1 MSLRVRLTLYYTGVL
16 ALCLFLFVFGLYN
29 LANLY
34 LEQQTDR
41 MLVSTSLQVISGF
54 QVIDDPVHLNGE
66 IVLPNVNVFSSPWV
80 YLQVIDVK
88 GNVVTKSLNLG
99 EQTLPHDSRTIDAV
113 KAGSPVFTNS
123 EADGETLRIYNSP
136 IIIQGQLAAVLQV
149 GRSQQ
154 MQRILVASIAKFLGL
169 FSLLILALSAGLG
182 FILARVALAPVE
194 RVTNVAA
201 HISETQDLGK
211 RVEHQGPADEIGRLA
226 STFNKMLERLASARR
241 SLEEAYATQLRFV
254 ADVSHELRTPL
265 TTIRGNLELLQRLDT
280 GGDQEQK
287 EILADAVSESGR
299 MMRLVHN
306 LLVIARAEA
315 GRHIDKCP
323 VQLGQVV
330 QAAARLAPLLG
341 ETRFETEYL
350 ELLEQAVV
358 AGSEDYLKQMLM
370 ILMDNAFK
378 FTPPDGLITLAGLHQ
393 DGWWGIEVADT
404 GPGIASKDLERI
416 FDRFYQAGNRASGG
430 SGLGLAI
437 ARWIATEHG
446 GRIEVASEVGK
457 GSRFTCWF
465 PAA

>member
-113 KAGSPVFTNS
+113 KAGRPVFTNS

-330 QAAARLAPLLG
+330 QAEARLAPLLG

-437 ARWIATEHG
+437 AHWIATEHG

-457 GSRFTCWF
+457 GSRFTCWL
-465 PAA
+465 PAI

>member
-437 ARWIATEHG
+437 AHWIATEHG

-457 GSRFTCWF
+457 GSRFTCWL
-465 PAA
+465 PAI

>member
-113 KAGSPVFTNS
+113 KAGRPVFTNS

-330 QAAARLAPLLG
+330 QAQARLAPLLG

-437 ARWIATEHG
+437 AHWIATEHG

-457 GSRFTCWF
+457 GSRFTCWL
-465 PAA
+465 PAI

>member
-330 QAAARLAPLLG
+330 QAEVRLAPLLG

-437 ARWIATEHG
+437 AHWIATEHG

-457 GSRFTCWF
+457 GSRFTCWL
-465 PAA
+465 PAI

>member
-211 RVEHQGPADEIGRLA
+211 RVEHRGPADEIGRLA
-226 STFNKMLERLASARR
+226 STFNKMLERLALARR

-330 QAAARLAPLLG
+330 QAEARLAPLLG
-341 ETRFETEYL
+341 ETKFETEYL

-437 ARWIATEHG
+437 AHWIATEHG

-457 GSRFTCWF
+457 GSRFTCWL
-465 PAA
+465 PAI